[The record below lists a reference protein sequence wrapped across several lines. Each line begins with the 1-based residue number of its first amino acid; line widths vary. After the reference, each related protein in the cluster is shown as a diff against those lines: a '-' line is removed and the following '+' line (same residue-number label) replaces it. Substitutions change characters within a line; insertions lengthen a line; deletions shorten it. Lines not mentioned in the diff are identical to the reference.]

1 MTRMNSGSL
10 VGWCVVLWAAATIS
24 GPSSGQAVAQSTG
37 AAAVREDRPAL
48 SAAESL
54 SSFVVEPGYRI
65 DLVAAEPLVQ
75 SPVAIAFDEGG
86 RMYVAENRGYPDPLE
101 GQPAAKPQGV
111 IARLTDTDGDGRYDA
126 RTDFA
131 TGLTYPNGVM
141 VWDGGV
147 FVTAAPDLLYLKDS
161 DGDGIAD
168 ERRVVLTGFNANRT
182 AQIRFSHPTLGPD
195 GWIYMTAGLN
205 GGRVRS
211 PAHPD
216 RPAVEFTSSDSRF
229 NPRTEAFELTGGQ
242 GQFGLTFDDY
252 GRRFICANRNPVWH
266 VVLEPGQLNRNRNL
280 AFSQTVQEVS
290 ATGAQARVWPIS
302 RDLTTASFTA
312 TLMNTP
318 HVGTFTSAS
327 GVYINRGDALPDG
340 QRGSVFIAESA
351 QNLVQRQV
359 LEHDGV
365 SFRSRPAREGVEFLA
380 SRDTWFRPVFLT
392 NGPDGA
398 LYIVDMYRKDIDH
411 PAYVPEASRPLFDF
425 SAGNRHGRIYRMAAA
440 DRRPARSALSLTG
453 ASIATLVSNL
463 EHSNGWRRDTAQR
476 LLIERGARAAAAP
489 LRRLAGTG
497 GESGRLHALWTLDA
511 LGLETD
517 EDILQALRNSSPGV
531 RENALR
537 LAERRLPSSPRLFD
551 AVSALAGDPDAKVR
565 LHVALTLGAVDD
577 PRRIA
582 VLAAIARRDG
592 ADRWVRAAVLSS
604 VGDRASAFLDAF
616 ASGPA
621 APAARAAVMQD
632 LGGLFGASEPLERCL
647 ALVREIADPA
657 ADLSWQPAA
666 LAGVAAGL
674 RTRSATSNEQSPLM
688 ALVAAATPQAR
699 EAHGRLV
706 RLMERAGVFALR
718 DDVAAEE
725 RLAAIDLLA
734 QSTWSASGSTLLR
747 LLEPQRE
754 AAIQIAAVR
763 ALGQLREP
771 AAAAS
776 LLEPSRWQAYT
787 PQVRD
792 AVLSTFLSDERLVPV
807 LLDAVSRR
815 DIAVAALGA
824 SRWRRLTAHRN
835 SDIRQRAAALYSAD
849 DTGAGR
855 QAYERKLPDVL
866 AHTGDPG
873 RGATAFTKYCAAC
886 HSFNERGGGVGPD
899 LSGIRNQPSDALLLH
914 IVLPDYEITPGYEAY
929 TVRVRDGRTL
939 IGRLESEA
947 PNSLTLRDGTGQSQT
962 IVRTEI
968 TSMTAAASSLMPA
981 GFGEALSAGELADV
995 IAYLKSAP
1003 R

>member
-1 MTRMNSGSL
+1 MATMNSGRL
-10 VGWCVVLWAAATIS
+10 AIWCAVLGATATIS
-24 GPSSGQAVAQSTG
+24 GASAQQGLAPYTPAP
-37 AAAVREDRPAL
+37 AARDDRPAL
-48 SAAESL
+48 STAEAL

-75 SPVAIAFDEGG
+75 SPVAIAFDERG

-101 GQPAAKPQGV
+101 GQPAAKPRGV
-111 IARLTDTDGDGRYDA
+111 IARLTDSNGDGRYDT

-147 FVTAAPDLLYLKDS
+147 FVTAAPDLLYLKDT

-195 GWIYMTAGLN
+195 GWIYLTAGLN

-229 NPRTEAFELTGGQ
+229 NPRTEQFELAGGH
-242 GQFGLTFDDY
+242 GQFGLTFDNY

-266 VVLEPGQLNRNRNL
+266 VVLEPQQLNRNRNL

-290 ATGAQARVWPIS
+290 AVGAQARVWPIS

-312 TLMNTP
+312 TLMNAP

-327 GVYINRGDALPDG
+327 GVYIDRGDAQPDR

-359 LEHDGV
+359 LEPDGV

-425 SAGNRHGRIYRMAAA
+425 SAGNTRGRIYRMAATA
-440 DRRPARSALSLTG
+440 RPPGRAVVNLAG

-463 EHSNGWRRDTAQR
+463 EHANGWQRDTAQR
-476 LLIERGARAAAAP
+476 LLIQRDARATAAP
-489 LRRLAGTG
+489 LRTLMARG
-497 GESGRLHALWTLDA
+497 GESGRLHALWTLEA
-511 LGLETD
+511 LGVAKD
-517 EDILQALRNSSPGV
+517 DDILRGLRDSSAGV

-537 LAERRLPSSPRLFD
+537 LAERRLASSPQLI
-551 AVSALAGDPDAKVR
+551 AVVSALADDPDAKVR
-565 LHVALTLGAVDD
+565 LHVALTLGAVED
-577 PRRIA
+577 PRRLA

-604 VGDRASAFLDAF
+604 VRDRASGFLEAF

-621 APAARAAVMQD
+621 APSARAAMMQD
-632 LGGLFGASEPLERCL
+632 LGRLFGASESFERCL
-647 ALVREIADPA
+647 ALVTDIADPA
-657 ADLSWQPAA
+657 GDLSWQPAA
-666 LAGVAAGL
+666 LAGIAAGL
-674 RTRSATSNEQSPLM
+674 RTRNAASKEPSALM
-688 ALVAAATPQAR
+688 ALVTADTPQAAVAR
-699 EAHGRLV
+699 QRLET
-706 RLMERAGVFALR
+706 LMERAGRLALR
-718 DDVAAEE
+718 DDAPAEQ
-725 RLAAIDLLA
+725 RLPAIDLLA
-734 QSTWSASGSTLLR
+734 ESVWSASGATLLR

-763 ALGQLREP
+763 ALGQLHDRG
-771 AAAAS
+771 AAAS

-792 AVLSTFLSDERLVPV
+792 AVLNTFLSDERLLPA
-807 LLDAVSRR
+807 LLDAVARR
-815 DIAVAALGA
+815 DIAVSALGA
-824 SRWRRLTAHRN
+824 SRWRRLTAHR
-835 SDIRQRAAALYSAD
+835 DTAIRQRAAALSSAGD
-849 DTGAGR
+849 AGAGR
-855 QAYERKLPDVL
+855 QAYERKLPEVL
-866 AHTGDPG
+866 AQPGDPK
-873 RGATAFTKYCAAC
+873 RGETVFTKYCAVC
-886 HSFNERGGGVGPD
+886 HTFNDGGGRVGPD
-899 LSGIRNQPSDALLLH
+899 LSGIRNQPAEALLLH
-914 IVLPDYEITPGYEAY
+914 IVLPDDEITPGYEAY

-939 IGRLESEA
+939 IGRLESET
-947 PNSLTLRDGTGQSQT
+947 PNGLTLRDGTGQSYT

-968 TSMTAAASSLMPA
+968 TSMTAATSSLMPA
-981 GFGEALSAGELADV
+981 GFEQTLTSRELAEV
-995 IAYLKSAP
+995 IAYLKSVP